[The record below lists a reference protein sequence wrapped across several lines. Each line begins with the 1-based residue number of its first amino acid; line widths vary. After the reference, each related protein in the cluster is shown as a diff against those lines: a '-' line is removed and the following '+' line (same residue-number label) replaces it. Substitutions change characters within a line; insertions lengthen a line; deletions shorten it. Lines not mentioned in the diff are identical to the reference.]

1 MELKLNINLLSK
13 PQIFSQL
20 AGLAIVAL
28 TMVEMFTIPKS
39 YFILGSIVSTS
50 CMIAVAFLLSSHTEK
65 KFRESLKG
73 VTLGIILAFVLYGIF
88 VAGNYGVENVKLFG
102 VGSANEQSI
111 YNLFSG
117 TSPALLVG
125 VLALDAIGFEAYFR
139 GNLQNLF
146 AKRLGVGAIFIVAL
160 IDAAIHISTL
170 NPLFPATVIVADSVW
185 GLNYYV
191 TRDLYSNIACHFL
204 WDILIFVLLPIH

>member
-1 MELKLNINLLSK
+1 MQLKLKNVQLSRSKALL
-13 PQIFSQL
+13 QL
-20 AGLAIVAL
+20 AGLAIVVL
-28 TMVEMFTIPKS
+28 TMVEMFTIPRA

-50 CMIAVAFLLSSHTEK
+50 CMICVAYLLADQTGK
-65 KFRESLKG
+65 KFRESSRG
-73 VTLGIILAFVLYGIF
+73 VALGILLAFVLYGIF
-88 VAGNYGVENVKLFG
+88 LAGNYAVVHLKLFG
-102 VGSANEQSI
+102 VSGTNEQSI
-111 YNLFSG
+111 YGLFSG
-117 TSPALLVG
+117 TSPALLVF

-146 AKRLGVGAIFIVAL
+146 SKKLGVGAIFIVAI
-160 IDAAIHISTL
+160 IDAAIHISTM

-191 TRDLYSNIACHFL
+191 TKNLYSNIACHFL